1 MSDQTTWSAGS
12 TPLLRGKRGARPR
25 GLKPAAHCV
34 ESWFRA
40 NARDLPW
47 RPIPVDG
54 ARDPYVALV
63 SELMLQQTQVSR
75 VLEKFGPFLERF
87 PTVHHLAAAPE
98 ADVLAAWSG
107 LGYYRR
113 ARLLHAAARA
123 VVDRHAGVFPDDPD
137 ALRAL
142 PGVGRYTAGAIGS
155 MVFGKRVPL
164 VDGNVERVLLRLH
177 GNDAQPTD
185 KATQAWAWDRAGELV
200 AASNHPGV
208 LNEGLME
215 LGATVCTPGA
225 PRCPACPLR
234 DRCAAFAQG
243 RTAEIPTP
251 KPRAKQKDWFLV
263 CFLIERN
270 GQVLIETRGP
280 DGLWAGMVQP
290 PSVEGERAIDIP
302 AAAESLGVRPG
313 VEIDRFTH
321 ITTHR
326 RVHFTVV
333 EGAADTNPSRWW
345 ATRAEIGSMALSNA
359 HRRVLGVLGRSAL
372 RADSPPLRPAR

>member
-1 MSDQTTWSAGS
+1 MAG
-12 TPLLRGKRGARPR
+12 A
-25 GLKPAAHCV
+25 V

-40 NARDLPW
+40 HARDLPW
-47 RPIPVDG
+47 RPTPVDG
-54 ARDPYVALV
+54 PRDPYVALV

-87 PTVHHLAAAPE
+87 PTVQALASAPE

-113 ARLLHAAARA
+113 ARLLHAAAKA
-123 VVDRHAGVFPDDPD
+123 VVERHAGEFPREAG

-155 MVFGKRVPL
+155 MVFDQRVPL

-177 GNDAQPTD
+177 GSEAQPTD
-185 KATQAWAWDRAGELV
+185 RATQDWAWAKAEELV
-200 AASNHPGV
+200 AAAEHPGV

-225 PRCPACPLR
+225 PRCPVCPLR
-234 DRCAAFAQG
+234 DVCAAFAQG

-251 KPRAKQKDWFLV
+251 KPRAKQKDWFVL
-263 CFLIERN
+263 CFLIEESDR
-270 GQVLIETRGP
+270 VLIETRGP
-280 DGLWAGMVQP
+280 EGLWAGMVQP
-290 PSVEGERAIDIP
+290 PSVEGERNVDVV
-302 AAAESLGVRPG
+302 AAADAVGVVHG
-313 VEIDRFTH
+313 EEILRFEH

-326 RVHFTVV
+326 RVRFTVV
-333 EGAADTNPSRWW
+333 RATGGEGGGRRWVGRD
-345 ATRAEIGSMALSNA
+345 ALRAMALSNA
-359 HRRVLGVLGRSAL
+359 HRRVFGL
-372 RADSPPLRPAR
+372 D

>member
-1 MSDQTTWSAGS
+1 MDEVKRAPRAG
-12 TPLLRGKRGARPR
+12 RPR
-25 GLKPAAHCV
+25 GLKPAAHGV

-40 NARDLPW
+40 NARVLPW
-47 RPIPVDG
+47 RPSPIDG
-54 ARDPYVALV
+54 PRDPYVSLV

-87 PTVHHLAAAPE
+87 PTVQALAAAPE
-98 ADVLAAWSG
+98 AEVLAAWSG

-113 ARLLHAAARA
+113 ARLLHAAAKA
-123 VVDRHAGVFPDDPD
+123 VVDRHGGVFPEDAG

-155 MVFGKRVPL
+155 MVFHQRVPL

-177 GNDAQPTD
+177 GSDAQPTD
-185 KATQAWAWDRAGELV
+185 KATQDWAWARATELV
-200 AASNHPGV
+200 AQAEHPGV

-225 PRCPACPLR
+225 PRCPDCPLR
-234 DRCAAFAQG
+234 DRCVAFAEG

-251 KPRAKQKDWFLV
+251 KPRAKQKNWFVLCFLV
-263 CFLIERN
+263 EHGGR
-270 GQVLIETRGP
+270 VLIETRGP

-290 PSVEGERAIDIP
+290 PSVEGERDLDV
-302 AAAESLGVRPG
+302 AAAADALGV
-313 VEIDRFTH
+313 VHADEVMRFEH

-326 RVHFTVV
+326 RVRFTVV
-333 EGAADTNPSRWW
+333 RATGGEGAGRRWVG
-345 ATRAEIGSMALSNA
+345 REELRGLALSNA
-359 HRRVLGVLGRSAL
+359 HRRVFGL
-372 RADSPPLRPAR
+372 D